1 MCPSADE
8 DRAPPHRNRGRNLR
22 CAKGLRQCVVVL
34 FAGLLPKRL
43 PGARLRRP
51 SVTSRHS
58 ARFARSGR
66 GGAAWRSPAGGR
78 RAAGRSS
85 SVDGLGG
92 GAHQRKVRIRSA
104 CRRRRTARD
113 RRGWTRSRSSFA
125 SLSSRRKCA
134 RRRSRSTSVSR
145 SPSVRNSDWVRGS
158 PRRSGSVRAPDP
170 GWGRDGLPGRRRA
183 RCPGSRGS
191 DICTS
196 GVEPPSP
203 VRRAYASAPR
213 RIRPRRVLRSGRMR
227 PRGLRPPA
235 RSGTARAGWVRRAPR
250 DRGATAGG
258 RAPEGTTLQPVRPR
272 RTARRCRAADQS
284 QPGPDGSTTAHG
296 PARARKSCELFS
308 LGPCPGKPVGICQ
321 YQRKKYLPLDIWVQV

>member
-66 GGAAWRSPAGGR
+66 GGAAWRGPADGR

-125 SLSSRRKCA
+125 SFSSRRKCA

-235 RSGTARAGWVRRAPR
+235 RSGTARAGRVRRAPR
-250 DRGATAGG
+250 DRGGATAGG
-258 RAPEGTTLQPVRPR
+258 RAPEGTVRFSGPPA
-272 RTARRCRAADQS
+272 TNGS
-284 QPGPDGSTTAHG
+284 PLPG
-296 PARARKSCELFS
+296 R
-308 LGPCPGKPVGICQ
+308 
-321 YQRKKYLPLDIWVQV
+321 